1 MLGRDYLSVS
11 FGASLDLP
19 RDADGPAQEV
29 HVRQTRRLAQPQPRE
44 RADGDERGKPVRSCL
59 QRSYGPG
66 SAGLAQILGAAMTY
80 NVEKPSELGM
90 YRMDSRIQSLAES
103 DA

>member
-1 MLGRDYLSVS
+1 MVLRRKSTSANCKPAASPSRSPAKAQTDTK
-11 FGASLDLP
+11 GA
-19 RDADGPAQEV
+19 
-29 HVRQTRRLAQPQPRE
+29 
-44 RADGDERGKPVRSCL
+44 KPVRSCL

-66 SAGLAQILGAAMTY
+66 SAGLAQILGAALTY

-103 DA
+103 DG